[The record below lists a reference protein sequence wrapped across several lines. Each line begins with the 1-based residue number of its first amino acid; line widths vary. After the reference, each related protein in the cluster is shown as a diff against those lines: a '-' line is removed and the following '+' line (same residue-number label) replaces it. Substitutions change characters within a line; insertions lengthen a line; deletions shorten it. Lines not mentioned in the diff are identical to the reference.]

1 MRSRI
6 IVGITVLTVST
17 ALASVPGFA
26 QSATQPV
33 KHHSAALMNS
43 ATASPEAELSPG
55 GISASP
61 NGYQGGPG
69 FMGQV
74 HGTPAKT
81 STYSVR
87 GPQGAELSPGGI
99 GASPN
104 SYQGG
109 PGFAGGVAA
118 STPNVPA
125 ATYSLNGP
133 RGGALSPGGVSASP
147 NGYNSGP
154 GYNP

>member
-6 IVGITVLTVST
+6 IVGVTVLAVGTTLASAP
-17 ALASVPGFA
+17 ALA
-26 QSATQPV
+26 QSTTQTA
-33 KHHSAALMNS
+33 KHHSGPLMNS
-43 ATASPEAELSPG
+43 APTSPEAELSPGGVSASPNSYQGGPGFMGQLHGTQAKSSTYSLRGPQNGELSPG

-61 NGYQGGPG
+61 N
-69 FMGQV
+69 
-74 HGTPAKT
+74 
-81 STYSVR
+81 
-87 GPQGAELSPGGI
+87 
-99 GASPN
+99 

-109 PGFAGGVAA
+109 PGFVGGVAA
-118 STPNVPA
+118 STHNATA

-133 RGGALSPGGVSASP
+133 HGDALSPGGISASP

>member
-6 IVGITVLTVST
+6 VFGVTVLTLST
-17 ALASVPGFA
+17 SLASAPALA
-26 QSATQPV
+26 QSTTQTA
-33 KHHSAALMNS
+33 KHHSAPLMNS
-43 ATASPEAELSPG
+43 VPTSPEAALSPG
-55 GISASP
+55 GVSASP
-61 NGYQGGPG
+61 NGYNSGPG
-69 FMGQV
+69 FMGEM
-74 HGTPAKT
+74 HGTPAKS
-81 STYSVR
+81 STYSLR
-87 GPQGAELSPGGI
+87 GPQNAELSPGGI

-109 PGFAGGVAA
+109 PGFVGGVAA
-118 STPNVPA
+118 NTHNATA

-133 RGGALSPGGVSASP
+133 HGEALSPGGVSASP

>member
-1 MRSRI
+1 MD
-6 IVGITVLTVST
+6 
-17 ALASVPGFA
+17 
-26 QSATQPV
+26 SAP
-33 KHHSAALMNS
+33 
-43 ATASPEAELSPG
+43 ASPEAALSPG
-55 GISASP
+55 GVSASP
-61 NGYQGGPG
+61 NGYNSGPG
-69 FMGQV
+69 FMGEV

-109 PGFAGGVAA
+109 PGFVGGVAA
-118 STPNVPA
+118 RTPNVPA

-133 RGGALSPGGVSASP
+133 RGAALSPGGVSASP

>member
-6 IVGITVLTVST
+6 IVGVTVLTVST
-17 ALASVPGFA
+17 ALASVPALA
-26 QSATQPV
+26 QSTTQAV
-33 KHHSAALMNS
+33 KHHSASLMDS
-43 ATASPEAELSPG
+43 APASPEGELSPG

-69 FMGQV
+69 FMGQL

-81 STYSVR
+81 ATYSLK
-87 GPQGAELSPGGI
+87 GPQGAELSPGGVS
-99 GASPN
+99 ASPN

-109 PGFAGGVAA
+109 PGFVGGVAA
-118 STPNVPA
+118 STHNAPA
-125 ATYSLNGP
+125 ATYSLNG
-133 RGGALSPGGVSASP
+133 RNGAALSPGGISASP